1 MLGHHILFCLLL
13 LGSVTSSD
21 ISNDL
26 KHGMLQSKLN
36 YISSSTQRST
46 LQSTTTLKS
55 STAPPKTTSKSTP
68 KPTPKPP
75 SSKPCNLTMFTYYGD
90 GDTDTIGSFESNSTG
105 ISARW
110 MATHRDWY
118 CLELKANLSA
128 SSYMALGFSNGG
140 MGPAPVVACSRD
152 DPFKFPLY
160 WNSADNSLPAYNST
174 ADLQTTVNTTEGTT
188 TCYIAISSRF
198 SVFPNSSSP
207 KPEQF
212 DLNFNPYH
220 LALASGPVKNGSLR

>member
-68 KPTPKPP
+68 KPTPNPP
-75 SSKPCNLTMFTYYGD
+75 SSNPCNLTMFLYD
-90 GDTDTIGSFESNSTG
+90 VGDTDTIGSFGSNSTG

-110 MATHRDWY
+110 VATHRDWY

-188 TCYIAISSRF
+188 TCYISISSTF

-212 DLNFNPYH
+212 DLNFTPYH